1 MFEPASPVNIFSEI
15 TFELEPGTKLQRFI
29 NLAKQFTPDS
39 EGDEEESSDSDEED
53 ARSKARVVLEGFVD
67 RRSEGGECFKP
78 IELEQEGYAK
88 ARLGRGTATKRLPGL
103 LRSPHRQRKRG
114 LAADLLETPCADGL
128 IFVHCAFQL
137 FRQSCRL

>member
-39 EGDEEESSDSDEED
+39 EGDEEESSDSDEEERPVSSD
-53 ARSKARVVLEGFVD
+53 SCM
-67 RRSEGGECFKP
+67 GGRMTALVK
-78 IELEQEGYAK
+78 EGYAK